1 MSTQPITALTSDNG
15 HYPRRCQLP
24 QGPGY
29 ATSTPAGRHQQ
40 VYHFSSSFTLMT
52 TSTVLP
58 LDDDD
63 GGALPQVNLHHSR
76 HPIPMPSIDDNPSG
90 VVATTYHNIQP
101 HRVNTCVPALAGVS
115 FALSLLVSAQ
125 LCPVS
130 ASPSRL

>member
-1 MSTQPITALTSDNG
+1 
-15 HYPRRCQLP
+15 
-24 QGPGY
+24 
-29 ATSTPAGRHQQ
+29 
-40 VYHFSSSFTLMT
+40 MT

-63 GGALPQVNLHHSR
+63 GGALPQVNLHHSQ

-115 FALSLLVSAQ
+115 FSLSLFWSLPSFAQYQPACLAYDANNDSVTQSPFCKAMSTTTTGPSLV
-125 LCPVS
+125 
-130 ASPSRL
+130 R